1 MLTLELISWNVPLF
15 PFVGGSSFDPN
26 GSGIIL
32 LESVVL
38 ESVVLESVVLESV
51 VLESVLLES
60 VVLES
65 VVLESVELE
74 SVVLES
80 VVLGSV
86 VLGVVESSVKINLFP
101 VAFLPSSLSSSKGD
115 FQVVLEN
122 AKV

>member
-38 ESVVLESVVLESV
+38 ESVV
-51 VLESVLLES
+51 LES